1 MAASAELGASES
13 RLGLVTLGN
22 SEVVMV
28 EILRGLHP
36 QGPKFFGGADSPSAP
51 LQSQL
56 LAHLRSLAPNPA
68 GVSTHL
74 S

>member
-1 MAASAELGASES
+1 MAAPAELGASET

-28 EILRGLHP
+28 EIRGLHP
-36 QGPKFFGGADSPSAP
+36 QGPKFFWGADSPSAP

-68 GVSTHL
+68 GASTHL